1 MSDLANAN
9 PLNRIGPARRA
20 WLSAN
25 ASVRIGLL
33 LFVVLF
39 LATVFA
45 PWLATH
51 DPASINPLN
60 RLKPPSDEHWFGT
73 DAVGRDLFSRT
84 IYGGRVSLIVGFGVA
99 LFATVVGIAV
109 GVLSGFVRVL
119 DSVIM
124 RVIDGMMSVP
134 PILLAIALMALTR
147 GSIYNVIFAISI
159 SEMPRLARLVRG
171 TVLSLRKQP
180 YVEAAVSAGAG
191 TPRIILLHILPN
203 TVAPVIVQATFIF
216 ASAMIIEAILSF
228 IGAGV
233 PPSTPSWGNIMADGR
248 QLWLVKPYLIFF
260 PAIFLSLMV
269 LAVNLLGDGLR
280 DILDPRTKRR

>member
-9 PLNRIGPARRA
+9 PLNRISPLRRA

-39 LATVFA
+39 LVTVFA
-45 PWLATH
+45 PLVATH
-51 DPASINPLN
+51 DPASIDPLN
-60 RLKPPSDEHWFGT
+60 RLKPPSDANWFGT

-147 GSIYNVIFAISI
+147 GSIYNVILAISI
-159 SEMPRLARLVRG
+159 SEMPRMARLVRG

-191 TPRIILLHILPN
+191 TPRIILFHILPN

-216 ASAMIIEAILSF
+216 ASAMIVESILSF

>member
-9 PLNRIGPARRA
+9 PLNRVSPARRA

-25 ASVRIGLL
+25 ASVRIGLF
-33 LFVVLF
+33 LFVALF
-39 LATVFA
+39 LVTVFA

-51 DPASINPLN
+51 DPASIDPLN

-159 SEMPRLARLVRG
+159 SEMPRMARLVRG